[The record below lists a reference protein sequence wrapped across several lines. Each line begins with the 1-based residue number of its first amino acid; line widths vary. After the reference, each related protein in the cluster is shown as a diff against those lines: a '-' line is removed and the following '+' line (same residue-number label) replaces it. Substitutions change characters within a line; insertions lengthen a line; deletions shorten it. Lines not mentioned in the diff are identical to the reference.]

1 MLSWSRSIRLLFQN
15 LLICLGC
22 DYFNSGV
29 LYVDARTWN
38 ENKISHK
45 VFECLLERGADFKYF
60 DQDALNVV
68 LNEKIMFI
76 DGKYNCQIKAGHKKE
91 DFMREPP
98 NETVL
103 LHYVGSDKPWQLWN
117 QQQIS
122 TYYRKYKKN
131 VTLGVMLK
139 MLVHV
144 VRKN

>member
-76 DGKYNCQIKAGHKKE
+76 DGKYNCQIKAGHKRK
-91 DFMREPP
+91 
-98 NETVL
+98 
-103 LHYVGSDKPWQLWN
+103 
-117 QQQIS
+117 IS
-122 TYYRKYKKN
+122 CVNHPMKQFCYI
-131 VTLGVMLK
+131 
-139 MLVHV
+139 MLVAINHGSYGINS
-144 VRKN
+144 K